1 LLIDF
6 HNHHLSSSPDVLSIR
21 SFHQREQDL
30 FAQWT
35 ANCSVGL
42 HPWFVSEVDWM
53 RDEQWDWLVRVA
65 REEKVLLLGECGLD
79 KLQGPD
85 LVHQQ
90 FVFEH
95 CLSLAEQLQKPVVI
109 HCVRAYEELF
119 ASVQKIK
126 PTVPLVIHGF
136 ARKATVL
143 KPLLDRGF
151 YISYGAAILQ
161 PKSAA
166 AQSLAQT
173 PLEKLFLESDD
184 KMLPIADLYARAAQ
198 IKGMSIQ
205 ELETALHNNLQRLL
219 RESNK

>member
-1 LLIDF
+1 MLIDF
-6 HNHHLSSSPDVLSIR
+6 HNHHLFSSPDVLSIR
-21 SFHQREQDL
+21 SFHQREQEL
-30 FAQWT
+30 FAQWRGP
-35 ANCSVGL
+35 CSAGL
-42 HPWFVSEVDWM
+42 HPWFVSEVDGV
-53 RDEQWDWLVRVA
+53 RDEQLDWLTRAA

-79 KLQGPD
+79 KFQGPD

-95 CLSLAEQLQKPVVI
+95 CLSLAGQLQKPVVI

-126 PTVPLVIHGF
+126 PRVPLIIHGY

-143 KPLLDRGF
+143 KPLLERGF
-151 YISYGAAILQ
+151 YLSYGAAILH
-161 PKSAA
+161 PNSAA

-198 IKGMSIQ
+198 IKGMTIQ
-205 ELETALHNNLQRLL
+205 ELEIALQNNLNRLL

>member
-1 LLIDF
+1 M
-6 HNHHLSSSPDVLSIR
+6 
-21 SFHQREQDL
+21 EQEP

-35 ANCSVGL
+35 GPCSVGL
-42 HPWFVSEVDWM
+42 HPWFLPEEGGVGDA
-53 RDEQWDWLVRVA
+53 QWDWLERVA

-85 LVHQQ
+85 LVYQQ
-90 FVFEH
+90 LVFEH
-95 CLSLAEQLQKPVVI
+95 CLALAEQLQKPMVI

-119 ASVQKIK
+119 TSVQKIK
-126 PTVPLVIHGF
+126 PTVPLIIHGF

-151 YISYGAAILQ
+151 YVSYGAAILH
-161 PKSAA
+161 PNSAA

-198 IKGMSIQ
+198 IKGLSVQ
-205 ELETALHNNLQRLL
+205 KLETALQNNLETVL
-219 RESNK
+219 RESKQ

>member
-6 HNHHLSSSPDVLSIR
+6 HNHHVSSSPDVLSIR
-21 SFHQREQDL
+21 SFHQGEQEL
-30 FAQWT
+30 FAQFT
-35 ANCSVGL
+35 GPCSVGL
-42 HPWFVSEVDWM
+42 HPWFVSEVEWV
-53 RDEQWDWLVRVA
+53 RDEQWDWLMRAA
-65 REEKVLLLGECGLD
+65 RDKKVLLLGECGLD

-85 LVHQQ
+85 LADQQ

-95 CLSLAEQLQKPVVI
+95 CLSLAEQLQKPLVI

-119 ASVQKIK
+119 TSVQKIK

-151 YISYGAAILQ
+151 YVSYGAAILH
-161 PKSAA
+161 PNSAA

-184 KMLPIADLYARAAQ
+184 KMLPITDLYARAAQ
-198 IKGMSIQ
+198 IKGLSIQ
-205 ELETALHNNLQRLL
+205 ELETALQNNLTTLL
-219 RESNK
+219 RESKQ

>member
-1 LLIDF
+1 M
-6 HNHHLSSSPDVLSIR
+6 
-21 SFHQREQDL
+21 
-30 FAQWT
+30 
-35 ANCSVGL
+35 GL
-42 HPWFVSEVDWM
+42 HPWFLPEKDGVGD
-53 RDEQWDWLVRVA
+53 DQWNWLARVA

-85 LVHQQ
+85 LVYQQ
-90 FVFEH
+90 LVFER
-95 CLSLAEQLQKPVVI
+95 CMSLAEQLQKPVVI

-119 ASVQKIK
+119 ASVQKIN
-126 PTVPLVIHGF
+126 PTIPLIIHGY

-143 KPLLDRGF
+143 KPLLDQGF
-151 YISYGAAILQ
+151 YVSYGAAIL
-161 PKSAA
+161 PPTSAA

-198 IKGMSIQ
+198 IKGLSIQ
-205 ELETALHNNLQRLL
+205 ELETALQNNLETVL

>member
-21 SFHQREQDL
+21 SFHQREQEP
-30 FAQWT
+30 FEQWT
-35 ANCSVGL
+35 GPCSVGL
-42 HPWFVSEVDWM
+42 HPWFVSEVDWV
-53 RDEQWDWLVRVA
+53 RDEQWDWLTRAA
-65 REEKVLLLGECGLD
+65 RDKKVLLLGECGLD

-85 LVHQQ
+85 LADQQ

-95 CLSLAEQLQKPVVI
+95 CLALAEQLRKPVVI

-119 ASVQKIK
+119 ASVRKIK
-126 PTVPLVIHGF
+126 PTVPMIIHGY
-136 ARKATVL
+136 ARKATIL
-143 KPLLDRGF
+143 KPLLDQGF
-151 YISYGAAILQ
+151 YVSYGAAIL
-161 PKSAA
+161 PPTSAA

-198 IKGMSIQ
+198 IKGLSIQ
-205 ELETALHNNLQRLL
+205 ELETALQNNLETVL

>member
-1 LLIDF
+1 M
-6 HNHHLSSSPDVLSIR
+6 
-21 SFHQREQDL
+21 
-30 FAQWT
+30 FAQWSS
-35 ANCSVGL
+35 ACSVGL
-42 HPWFVSEVDWM
+42 HPWFVSEVDWV
-53 RDEQWDWLVRVA
+53 RDEQWDWLTKVA

-85 LVHQQ
+85 LVYQQ

-119 ASVQKIK
+119 SCIAKIK
-126 PTVPLVIHGF
+126 PTIPLIIHGY
-136 ARKATVL
+136 ARKATIL
-143 KPLLDRGF
+143 KPLLDRGL

-161 PKSAA
+161 PGSAA

-184 KMLPIADLYARAAQ
+184 KMQPITDLYACAAQ

-205 ELETALHNNLQRLL
+205 ELETALQNNLTTLL
-219 RESNK
+219 RGSKK

>member
-1 LLIDF
+1 MLIDF

-21 SFHQREQDL
+21 SFHQREQEL
-30 FAQWT
+30 FAQW
-35 ANCSVGL
+35 AGPCSVGL
-42 HPWFVSEVDWM
+42 HPWFVSEVDGVQ
-53 RDEQWDWLVRVA
+53 DEQWDWLVRVA

-85 LVHQQ
+85 LVYQQ

-95 CLSLAEQLQKPVVI
+95 CLSLAEQLQKPMVI

-119 ASVQKIK
+119 TSVQKIK

-136 ARKATVL
+136 ARKVTVL
-143 KPLLDRGF
+143 KPLLERGF
-151 YISYGAAILQ
+151 YVSYGAAILH
-161 PKSAA
+161 PNSAA

-205 ELETALHNNLQRLL
+205 ELEIALQNNLNRLL
-219 RESNK
+219 RQSKQ